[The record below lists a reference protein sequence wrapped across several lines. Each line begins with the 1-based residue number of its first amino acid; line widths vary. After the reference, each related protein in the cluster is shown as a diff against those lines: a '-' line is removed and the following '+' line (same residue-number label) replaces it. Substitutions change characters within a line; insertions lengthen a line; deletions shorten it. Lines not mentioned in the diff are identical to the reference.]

1 MVDKVI
7 HIYFNYLL
15 VIDHRALVI
24 ASKHMFPLIPYFI
37 DVVVEYVMARVE
49 VDGSESWSW
58 ENNKHGGM
66 SPARMT
72 EEEPRDGRFILFFDG
87 LQ

>member
-1 MVDKVI
+1 MVDRVI

-49 VDGSESWSW
+49 VDGSESWS
-58 ENNKHGGM
+58 
-66 SPARMT
+66 
-72 EEEPRDGRFILFFDG
+72 
-87 LQ
+87 